1 MEYRELNNEQREA
14 VYSDHP
20 RILCLAGAG
29 TGKTHTLVT
38 RAARLLEDG
47 VDPEEILMLTFTNA
61 AAREQKER
69 LIWLAGE
76 AGEKVCASTFHSWAV
91 REIRKYAKKAR
102 LESNFSI
109 YDQEDTESLVT
120 AIIDDMQYKF
130 KPKDVMEAMTKRH
143 VYGVPIPRGD
153 MQRAVVEYEWRCR
166 DQNAIDIDS
175 LIPTLQKLLDDPTIN
190 KIMHNQYKYVFVD
203 EMQDTDH
210 RQMRLLNALNPE
222 HLFVVG
228 DDFQSIYGF
237 RGADVNIII
246 GLAQDPDWQ
255 TIKLEENYRSTC
267 QIVEPANRLIKH
279 NRQTEKILKAH
290 REGPEIAIIENDSP
304 EEELDWIA
312 CKCLRAYFDE
322 DELSNTAILARTN
335 KQVDAIAERLCERDV
350 PYVIRK
356 KTADALLTM
365 EAKKLSAWMQAVI
378 NPRDDEALMAII
390 NWPKETITKRELL
403 KIEMFKLENE
413 CSLFSALEA
422 KGQAKEVTETIRD
435 FNIHNLEEMDA
446 VDLHDAIID
455 KTAIV
460 WKFRELGLENRNAR
474 IRELREEMIKWQE
487 MRKDNGETITAVDWL
502 EYYKMRLVEG
512 AEIIESVPQDAIQLM
527 TAHGSKGLEFENV
540 IIAGLNM
547 KSFPLSRG
555 DIEEERRLCY
565 VAMTRAK
572 KRLYMTRSITRAE
585 WNGNLKEAEPSIFL
599 EEL

>member
-29 TGKTHTLVT
+29 SGKTHTLVT

-69 LIWLAGE
+69 LVWLAGE
-76 AGEKVCASTFHSWAV
+76 AGEKVHASTFHSWAV
-91 REIRKYAKKAR
+91 REIRKYANKVR

-120 AIIDDMQYKF
+120 AIIDDLQYEI
-130 KPKDVMEAMTKRH
+130 KPKEVIEAMTKKH
-143 VYGVPIPRGD
+143 VYGVPIPIGD
-153 MQRAVVEYEWRCR
+153 MRRVVEEYNFRCR
-166 DQNAIDIDS
+166 YQNAIDIDS
-175 LIPTLQKLLDDPTIN
+175 LIDALQRLLDDPTIN
-190 KIMHNQYKYVFVD
+190 KIMRNQYKYVFVD

-210 RQMRLLNALNPE
+210 RQMRLINTLDPE
-222 HLFVVG
+222 NLFVVG

-246 GLAQDPDWQ
+246 DLSKNPDWQ
-255 TIKLEENYRSTC
+255 TIKLEENYRSTH
-267 QIVEPANRLIKH
+267 QIVEPANRLISH
-279 NRQTEKILKAH
+279 NNQTDKILRAH
-290 REGPEIAIIENDSP
+290 REGTEIEFIEHDNP

-312 CKCLRAYFDE
+312 GKCIVINFD
-322 DELSNTAILARTN
+322 DFYRSTAVLARTN
-335 KQVDAIAERLCERDV
+335 KQIDAIAERLSERDV

-356 KTADALLTM
+356 KTADALMTM

-378 NPRDDEALMAII
+378 NPRDDEALAAII
-390 NWPKETITKRELL
+390 NWPVETITKREML
-403 KIEMFKLENE
+403 KIEMYKLEND

-422 KGQAKEVTETIRD
+422 LGQAQEITKTIRD
-435 FNIHNLEEMDA
+435 FEEDDLGEVYA

-455 KTAIV
+455 KTVIV
-460 WKFRELGLENRNAR
+460 WKFRELSLENRNER
-474 IRELREEMIKWQE
+474 IRKLRDEILKWSMARYE
-487 MRKDNGETITAVDWL
+487 NGETITATDWL
-502 EYYKMRLVEG
+502 EYYKMRIVEG
-512 AEIIESVPQDAIQLM
+512 AEIVEDTDKDAIQLM
-527 TAHGSKGLEFENV
+527 TVHGSKGLEFDNV
-540 IIAGLNM
+540 IVAGLNM

-555 DIEEERRLCY
+555 DIEEERRLFY

-572 KRLYMTRSITRAE
+572 NHLYLSRSVMRNE
-585 WNGNLKEAEPSIFL
+585 WGGRLKEAEPSIFL